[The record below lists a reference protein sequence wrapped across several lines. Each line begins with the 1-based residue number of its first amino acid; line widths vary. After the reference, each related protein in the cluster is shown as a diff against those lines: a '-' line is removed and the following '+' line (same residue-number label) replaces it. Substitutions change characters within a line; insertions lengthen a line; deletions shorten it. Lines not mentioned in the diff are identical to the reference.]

1 MQVMDRS
8 EKFWDRRASEYDR
21 DEETYGQTYHETI
34 ESTRWRLSPGDVV
47 LDYACGTGIITNRIA
62 GSVKEVHAI
71 DISSKM
77 IAVARRE
84 AHERGVDNVYYAQS
98 TIFEASYGQRAFD
111 VILAFNILH
120 LLEDAQRVVQRISEL
135 LKPGGLFIS
144 ATPCMGEKKSLL
156 SGMFFLLS
164 KTGIAPYIRFP
175 TFSELEGLV
184 ASGDL
189 QIVETRDLHQRPP
202 NYFIVAKKMEGTQS
216 PQGAH

>member
-1 MQVMDRS
+1 MDKS

-21 DEETYGQTYHETI
+21 NEEKYEQTYHETI
-34 ESTRWRLSPGDVV
+34 ESTRTHLSPGDVV
-47 LDYACGTGIITNRIA
+47 LDYACGTGIITNQIA
-62 GSVKEVHAI
+62 LSVKEVHAI

-77 IAVARRE
+77 IDVAQRE
-84 AHERGVDNVYYAQS
+84 AQARGIDNLHYAQS
-98 TIFEASYGQRAFD
+98 TIFDDSYEKGSFD

-144 ATPCMGEKKSLL
+144 GTPCMGEKKSLL

-164 KTGIAPYIRFP
+164 KTGIAPSIEFLR
-175 TFSELEGLV
+175 FSELEGLI
-184 ASGDL
+184 AGGDL
-189 QIVETRDLHQRPP
+189 QIVETRDLHQTPP
-202 NYFIVAKKMEGTQS
+202 NYLIVARKIEGAQS

>member
-1 MQVMDRS
+1 MDRS
-8 EKFWDRRASEYDR
+8 EKFWERRASEYDR
-21 DEETYGQTYHETI
+21 DEEKYEQTYHETI
-34 ESTRWRLSPGDVV
+34 ESTRTHLSPGDVV
-47 LDYACGTGIITNRIA
+47 LDYACGTGIITNQIA
-62 GSVKEVHAI
+62 HSVKEVHAI

-77 IAVARRE
+77 IDVAQRE
-84 AHERGVDNVYYAQS
+84 ADERGIENVHYARS
-98 TIFEASYGQRAFD
+98 TIFEASYEQRAFD

-120 LLEDAQRVVQRISEL
+120 LLEDTRGVVQRISEL

-175 TFSELEGLV
+175 TFSELEGLI
-184 ASGDL
+184 AGGDL
-189 QIVETRDLHQRPP
+189 QIIETRDLHQTPP
-202 NYFIVAKKMEGTQS
+202 NYFIVAKKMERTQS